1 LERSDKEKS
10 MAVYKRTYKAYSGPL
25 TPAWSRF
32 TVLSRYGLKNLF
44 TSRPFT
50 AFTVLCFVPFLAWL
64 IAIYMV
70 HSSTAQLV
78 FGVRIGNGSVVNNL
92 WFLGFL
98 ATEAWMGFILAAWG
112 GPGMI
117 TKDFAN
123 HSVQLYLSRPLS
135 RVEYLFGKASV
146 LFIVLSCISWVPA
159 LVLFFVQ
166 AGLQGNGW
174 IWENLWIAEAI
185 VLSCVIGIAMV
196 SLLSMAVAVWVKWR
210 IAASALMFAIFF
222 LFPALGAVVSV
233 ILRTKWGHVLN
244 FPVMIMIIWAHLFR
258 LTPTRAGV
266 TQPGFEVVPV
276 WAAWA
281 SVLGLCAICF
291 WLLNRKL
298 KAREVERS

>member
-1 LERSDKEKS
+1 
-10 MAVYKRTYKAYSGPL
+10 MAVYKRTYKAYGGAL

-32 TVLSRYGLKNLF
+32 TVLSRYGLGNLF

-50 AFTVLCFVPFLAWL
+50 AYTVLCFIPFLAWL

-78 FGVRIGNGSVVNNL
+78 LGVQFNARESTVSNF
-92 WFLGFL
+92 WFLTFMG
-98 ATEAWMGFILAAWG
+98 TISWMGFILAAWG

-117 TKDFAN
+117 TRDFAN

-146 LFIVLSCISWVPA
+146 LFILLSCISWIPG

-174 IWENLWIAEAI
+174 VWHNFWIAEAI
-185 VLSCVIGIAMV
+185 VLSSLIGIAMV

-210 IAASALMFAIFF
+210 IAATALMFAVFL
-222 LFPALGAVVSV
+222 LFPALGTVIAA
-233 ILRTKWGHVLN
+233 ILRTNWGLVLN
-244 FPVMIMIIWAHLFR
+244 FPLMYMVIVAHLFR
-258 LTPTRAGV
+258 IIPRNQHNPLTEFPL
-266 TQPGFEVVPV
+266 
-276 WAAWA
+276 WAAW
-281 SVLGLCAICF
+281 SSLLGLCAICF
-291 WLLNRKL
+291 WLLNNKL

>member
-1 LERSDKEKS
+1 
-10 MAVYKRTYKAYSGPL
+10 MAVYKRTYKAYSGAL

-32 TVLSRYGLKNLF
+32 MVLSRYGLGNLF
-44 TSRPFT
+44 SSRPFT
-50 AFTVLCFVPFLAWL
+50 AFTVLCFVPFLVGLVL
-64 IAIYMV
+64 IYV
-70 HSSTAQLV
+70 LNSSTAQAVLQLGPHHPIV
-78 FGVRIGNGSVVNNL
+78 DKR
-92 WFLGFL
+92 WFLAFL
-98 ATEAWMGFILAAWG
+98 SIEAWMGFILAAWG

-117 TKDFAN
+117 TRDFAN
-123 HSVQLYLSRPLS
+123 HSVQLYLSRPIS

-146 LFIVLSCISWVPA
+146 MFILLSCISWIPG

-174 IWENLWIAEAI
+174 LWQNLWIAEAL
-185 VLSCVIGIAMV
+185 VLSCLIGIAVV

-210 IAASALMFAIFF
+210 IAATALMFAIFF

-244 FPVMIMIIWAHLFR
+244 FPVMIMIIWADLFR
-258 LTPTRAGV
+258 LVESRPGV
-266 TQPGFEVVPV
+266 TRPGFELVPV

-281 SVLGLCAICF
+281 SILALCAICF